1 MQIQGPAN
9 LHGAHAIHGP
19 HRVQGPAPQQP
30 SGPIQGA
37 DQLDI
42 SAEAE
47 MISRIR
53 DVPDIRA
60 DRVAEIRH
68 QIEAGTYETEDKL
81 ELAVGR
87 LFDELAG

>member
-9 LHGAHAIHGP
+9 LHGAQPIQGP
-19 HRVQGPAPQQP
+19 HRVNETAPQQ
-30 SGPIQGA
+30 SSDSIHGA
-37 DQLDI
+37 DQLEI

-60 DRVAEIRH
+60 DRVAEIRQ
-68 QIEAGTYETEDKL
+68 QIEAGTYETDDKL
-81 ELAVGR
+81 EIAIGR

>member
-9 LHGAHAIHGP
+9 LHGAQAIQSP
-19 HRVQGPAPQQP
+19 HRVNETAPQQ
-30 SGPIQGA
+30 SSESIHGA
-37 DQLDI
+37 DQLEI

-60 DRVAEIRH
+60 DRVAEIRQ
-68 QIEAGTYETEDKL
+68 QIESGSYETDDKL
-81 ELAVGR
+81 EVAVGR

>member
-9 LHGAHAIHGP
+9 LHGAQPIHGP
-19 HRVQGPAPQQP
+19 HRVKETAPQQP
-30 SGPIQGA
+30 SESIHGA
-37 DQLDI
+37 DQLEI

-60 DRVAEIRH
+60 DRVADIRQ
-68 QIEAGTYETEDKL
+68 QIEAGTYDTNDKL
-81 ELAVGR
+81 EVAVGR
-87 LFDELAG
+87 LFDEMAG

>member
-9 LHGAHAIHGP
+9 LHGAQAIHGP
-19 HRVQGPAPQQP
+19 HRVNATAPQQP
-30 SGPIQGA
+30 NDPIQSA

-60 DRVAEIRH
+60 DRVAEIRQ

-81 ELAVGR
+81 EMAVGR

>member
-9 LHGAHAIHGP
+9 VHGAQPIQSP
-19 HRVQGPAPQQP
+19 HRVNETAPQQ
-30 SGPIQGA
+30 SSDSIHGA

-60 DRVAEIRH
+60 DRVADIRQ
-68 QIEAGTYETEDKL
+68 QIEAGTYETGEKL
-81 ELAVGR
+81 EIAIGR